1 MRSIE
6 EVEALDCEYL
16 TCMQVA
22 QILGASQ
29 QMIHAQAIE
38 CPEKLGFPVI
48 VIGSRV
54 KIPRRAFINFMKG
67 IVVWEVRDGIK

>member
-1 MRSIE
+1 MRTIE
-6 EVEALDCEYL
+6 EVEALETEYL

-29 QMIHAQAIE
+29 QKIHMQAIE

-48 VIGSRV
+48 VLGSRV
-54 KIPRRAFINFMKG
+54 KIPRRAFIQFMKG
-67 IVVWEVRDGIK
+67 TNIWEER